1 MMNKQ
6 EIRRRASDKAFA
18 QVSQCANGV
27 RRTREELKLGI
38 FGGLT
43 EDQLLMVLNS
53 EETEL
58 KVWNFISELIEKSNK
73 DE

>member
-1 MMNKQ
+1 MNKQ
-6 EIRRRASDKAFA
+6 ELQQRASDKAFA
-18 QVSQCANGV
+18 QVSQLSISI
-27 RRTREELKLGI
+27 RRTKEELKLGI
-38 FGGLT
+38 LGGLT

-73 DE
+73 NE

>member
-1 MMNKQ
+1 MNKQ
-6 EIRRRASDKAFA
+6 ELQQRASDKAFA
-18 QVSQCANGV
+18 QVNQLNISI
-27 RRTREELKLGI
+27 RRTKEELKLGI
-38 FGGLT
+38 LGGLT

-73 DE
+73 NE

>member
-1 MMNKQ
+1 MNKQ
-6 EIRRRASDKAFA
+6 ELQQRASDKAFA
-18 QVSQCANGV
+18 QVNQLNISI
-27 RRTREELKLGI
+27 RRTKEELKLGI
-38 FGGLT
+38 LGGLT

>member
-1 MMNKQ
+1 MNKQ

-18 QVSQCANGV
+18 QVTQCTIGV
-27 RRTREELKLGI
+27 RRTKKELKTGVL
-38 FGGLT
+38 GGLT
-43 EDQLLMVLNS
+43 EDQLLMVLDS

-73 DE
+73 NE

>member
-1 MMNKQ
+1 MNKQ
-6 EIRRRASDKAFA
+6 ELQQRASDKAFA
-18 QVSQCANGV
+18 QVNQCTISV
-27 RRTREELKLGI
+27 RRTKEELKLGVL
-38 FGGLT
+38 GGLT